1 MLVVIVAQAEK
12 GHILAFLGEERHMT
26 QVNCGNT
33 QIQSHLSFYAHIVFC
48 NLCSVPIMTPFFGCL
63 VTVRSAHT
71 SSFCWKHPI
80 FWYRSHWQWSNCIY
94 SQIGFLSHY
103 SFWVLASSTT
113 LLRSCMCVCMCVCNK
128 KGQYSWLHFQQI
140 ILPDSESHEKLDSI
154 MLVTCKHLMLFSWD
168 HHEQQHPCGH
178 RTASPYW
185 INDYLEFS

>member
-48 NLCSVPIMTPFFGCL
+48 NLCSVPITTTFFGCL

-80 FWYRSHWQWSNCIY
+80 FWYRSHCDGSGATV
-94 SQIGFLSHY
+94 SAHR
-103 SFWVLASSTT
+103 LAFYHTIASESWLVR
-113 LLRSCMCVCMCVCNK
+113 LLFCVRACVCVCVCATK
-128 KGQYSWLHFQQI
+128 KGSTHDFTFSKSYYQTVKVMRSLTALCL
-140 ILPDSESHEKLDSI
+140 LPANI
-154 MLVTCKHLMLFSWD
+154 
-168 HHEQQHPCGH
+168 
-178 RTASPYW
+178 
-185 INDYLEFS
+185 

>member
-12 GHILAFLGEERHMT
+12 GHILAFLGKERHMT

-80 FWYRSHWQWSNCIY
+80 FWYRSHCDGSGATV
-94 SQIGFLSHY
+94 STHR
-103 SFWVLASSTT
+103 LAFYHTIASESWLVR
-113 LLRSCMCVCMCVCNK
+113 LLFCVHACVYVCVCNK
-128 KGQYSWLHFQQI
+128 RGQQI
-140 ILPDSESHEKLDSI
+140 VLMTSLSANHITRQWKSCMSSLTALCLLPANI
-154 MLVTCKHLMLFSWD
+154 
-168 HHEQQHPCGH
+168 
-178 RTASPYW
+178 
-185 INDYLEFS
+185 